1 MLIYNDLHFSFFMSH
16 SASCHDPD
24 KDKDKRM
31 SRDEKTNN
39 DVVVVAV

>member
-1 MLIYNDLHFSFFMSH
+1 MLMHNDLHFSFFMSH